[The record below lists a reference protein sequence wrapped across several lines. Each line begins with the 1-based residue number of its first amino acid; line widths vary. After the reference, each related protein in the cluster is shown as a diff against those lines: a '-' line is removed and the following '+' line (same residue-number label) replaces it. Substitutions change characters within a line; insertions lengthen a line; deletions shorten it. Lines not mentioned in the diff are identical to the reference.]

1 MDTPFG
7 RAQKAALRMMRTRMW
22 RKALAEEDPLMVA
35 HFPQLVRINK
45 LGMIT
50 INSQAGNVRH
60 VAGQAVTISER
71 AYCEGFVPPHKADE
85 ILRWMWAHTD
95 KYAVKVQVG
104 DDAVDA
110 RVFADVGKF
119 GVTTQDG
126 ERRGSRT
133 CGRAARRCSAR

>member
-1 MDTPFG
+1 M
-7 RAQKAALRMMRTRMW
+7 
-22 RKALAEEDPLMVA
+22 
-35 HFPQLVRINK
+35 
-45 LGMIT
+45 
-50 INSQAGNVRH
+50 
-60 VAGQAVTISER
+60 TISER

-126 ERRGSRT
+126 GETWITKVRPSGPAMLRT
-133 CGRAARRCSAR
+133 LNYPTIGVWNSGTAEDKKQARRAIGPHLADPIPDSAVCFADRRT